1 VPRSFSF
8 RLLTAIVCILVVAFA
23 LGMGLG
29 HGHLLLLAVMLALA
43 AIIAAVWI
51 MNLRLRKALV
61 PLQKFI
67 AGMEKHDFTT
77 RVDYTQFSE
86 LDGLVYR
93 LNRLAAKTELRLK
106 RLTEERQNLS
116 TWLDS
121 MQAAVVAVDAG
132 GRVQWANI
140 RMQGI
145 AEGAVRTGHALVQTL
160 RDPEVLECVRVA
172 LEERSVCERKSSTL
186 MMGRT
191 FEVTAAPTPG
201 GGAVLVLHEITQI
214 EQVEKTQR
222 DFIANVSHELRTPLT
237 SISGYVETLLDHKA
251 EVGPEGREFLGI
263 ILKNANRMQRLTED
277 LLALAQIE
285 TGTAVV
291 DPMPVPALRL
301 IEDAMA
307 AMRGLLRENDVL
319 LEMGEITPQLVMAS
333 PDAMQQVL
341 TNLIENAIR
350 YGKPRAGQARII
362 VSAVERGAEVE
373 FSVQDFGHGIPS
385 DHLGRIFER
394 FYRVDKT
401 RSRESGG
408 TGLGLAIVRHIVQM
422 HGGSI
427 RAESEL
433 NAGSTFYFTLPL
445 AVAAVSV

>member
-29 HGHLLLLAVMLALA
+29 HGHLLLLAAVFALLAIL
-43 AIIAAVWI
+43 AAVWV
-51 MNLRLRKALV
+51 MNLRLRKALL

-67 AGMEKHDFTT
+67 AGLEKHDFTT

-121 MQAAVVAVDAG
+121 MQAAVVAVDAA

-140 RMQGI
+140 RMQDI

-263 ILKNANRMQRLTED
+263 ILKNANRM
-277 LLALAQIE
+277 
-285 TGTAVV
+285 
-291 DPMPVPALRL
+291 PVPAVRL

-319 LEMGEITPQLVMAS
+319 LEMGEITSQLVMAS

-350 YGKPRAGQARII
+350 YGKPRTGHARII
-362 VSAVERGAEVE
+362 VSALELGAEVE
-373 FSVQDFGHGIPS
+373 FSVQDFGQGIPS